1 VPCPHGCCLVWNGHE
16 KFYAGPAWLQYL
28 IDHFLR
34 RDARAATRGGSQFAG
49 FTFNHEMNGM
59 IVGEQD
65 DSRELFLLSVEANE
79 VTKQILRQDDP
90 VLPWEP
96 DYRGLDDRPWL
107 AGERPW
113 RSSLVSPP
121 PELAVAASPEL
132 TRRRRKN
139 SKS

>member
-1 VPCPHGCCLVWNGHE
+1 
-16 KFYAGPAWLQYL
+16 
-28 IDHFLR
+28 
-34 RDARAATRGGSQFAG
+34 
-49 FTFNHEMNGM
+49 
-59 IVGEQD
+59 
-65 DSRELFLLSVEANE
+65 

-96 DYRGLDDRPWL
+96 GYRGLDDRPWL